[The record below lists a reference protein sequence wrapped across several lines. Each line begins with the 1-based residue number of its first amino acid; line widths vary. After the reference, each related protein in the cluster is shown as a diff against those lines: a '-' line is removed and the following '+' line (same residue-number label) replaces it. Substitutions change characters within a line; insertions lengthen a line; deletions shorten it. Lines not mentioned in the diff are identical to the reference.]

1 MLNRIRKDYKFS
13 FYMSIIFLLIGYGNF
28 VVNNGMCR
36 FLSITNIFI
45 GFIPFI
51 ISVASLTIF
60 YIRNVSHK
68 KIIIINTV
76 VVILSIVLLILNFLT
91 LLERETFGKNN
102 NINNYERTIKRY
114 SSSSGIEFFPRK
126 IPSDAKNVEFEEW
139 PQFMQGGSVIYLS
152 YDIDNIKT
160 EELDDELRGNSLYVL
175 ESIAD
180 IKLAG
185 ENIDMLRKM
194 EEEIGYDGYSEKS
207 DKFIIYILG
216 AKKFS
221 GEGYWNHGTEYGV
234 IVNKDK
240 NRVTYFN
247 EYW

>member
-1 MLNRIRKDYKFS
+1 MLDKIRKEYKFN
-13 FYMSIIFLLIGYGNF
+13 FYMSIIFLLIGYANF
-28 VVNNGMCR
+28 IVNNSMCR
-36 FLSITNIFI
+36 FFNITNIII

-51 ISVASLTIF
+51 ISVISLIIF
-60 YIRNVSHK
+60 YRRGVSSK
-68 KIIIINTV
+68 KIIIINII
-76 VVILSIVLLILNFLT
+76 VIIFSILLLIVNFIIMLD
-91 LLERETFGKNN
+91 RETFGKNN

-114 SSSSGIEFFPRK
+114 SASSETDFFPRK

-152 YDIDNIKT
+152 YDIDTIKM
-160 EELDDELRGNSLYVL
+160 EEIDTELRNSSEYVL
-175 ESIAD
+175 ESLSD
-180 IKLAG
+180 IKKAG
-185 ENIDMLRKM
+185 DNIDMLGKM
-194 EEEIGYDGYSEKS
+194 EDEIGYDGYSEKS

-234 IVNKDK
+234 IINKDK
-240 NRVTYFN
+240 NRITYFN

>member
-1 MLNRIRKDYKFS
+1 M
-13 FYMSIIFLLIGYGNF
+13 
-28 VVNNGMCR
+28 
-36 FLSITNIFI
+36 
-45 GFIPFI
+45 
-51 ISVASLTIF
+51 
-60 YIRNVSHK
+60 
-68 KIIIINTV
+68 
-76 VVILSIVLLILNFLT
+76 

-114 SSSSGIEFFPRK
+114 SSSSETDFFPRK

-152 YDIDNIKT
+152 YDIDTIKI
-160 EELDDELRGNSLYVL
+160 EEIDNELRSKSLYVL
-175 ESIAD
+175 ESIKD

-185 ENIDMLRKM
+185 ENIDMLSKM
-194 EEEIGYDGYSEKS
+194 EELIGNDGYSEKS
-207 DKFIIYILG
+207 DEFIIYLLG
-216 AKKFS
+216 AVKFS

-234 IVNKDK
+234 IINKDK